1 MHTDFTYLPTKND
14 LKQVVVFYGF
24 VTNCTNDCK
33 KKIQFYQVK
42 KKKKKEKKGNVILQD
57 PAQNGPVSEICF
69 FHSLVR
75 VNCVTF
81 PQVVSTAQF
90 CISGSLYLVLYF
102 S

>member
-1 MHTDFTYLPTKND
+1 MT
-14 LKQVVVFYGF
+14 V
-24 VTNCTNDCK
+24 K

-42 KKKKKEKKGNVILQD
+42 KKKERKKKSNVILQD